1 MQYFHCGSDPV
12 SSVRSRSS
20 AGSHVHLSES
30 RLCLTFQIKAL
41 ISAPPTES
49 TPGEIKK
56 NTEEPIVMTTPAP
69 DPPPPAAKAKPKA
82 DPIKAA
88 KTLGLLGKRTFD
100 K

>member
-1 MQYFHCGSDPV
+1 MSG
-12 SSVRSRSS
+12 VRSRSS

-49 TPGEIKK
+49 APGEIKK

-69 DPPPPAAKAKPKA
+69 DPPPPAAKPKA
-82 DPIKAA
+82 DPVKAA